1 MNKLWVRSQ
10 DGKKLVLAGEFEMF
24 EAFDGVSIY
33 ANNLIVGKYKDVD
46 RAIEVLDE
54 IVVQL
59 RNGGSFDDMYKSRRV
74 SKSNVFSMPEE

>member
-1 MNKLWVRSQ
+1 MSLWVRSQ
-10 DGKKLVLAGEFEMF
+10 DGKKLVLASEFEMF

-46 RAIEVLDE
+46 RAIEILDE
-54 IVVQL
+54 VVVQL

>member
-1 MNKLWVRSQ
+1 MNKLWIRSQ
-10 DGKKLVLAGEFEMF
+10 DGKKLVLAGEFELF

-33 ANNLIVGKYKDVD
+33 ANNLCVGKYKDVD

>member
-1 MNKLWVRSQ
+1 MSLWVRSQ
-10 DGKKLVLAGEFEMF
+10 DGKKLVLASEFELF

-59 RNGGSFDDMYKSRRV
+59 RAGGSFDDMYKSRRV

>member
-10 DGKKLVLAGEFEMF
+10 DGKKLVLAGEFELF

-33 ANNLIVGKYKDVD
+33 ANNLCVGKYKDAD

-54 IVVQL
+54 VVTQL

>member
-1 MNKLWVRSQ
+1 MELWCRAQ
-10 DGKKLVLAGEFEMF
+10 DGKKLVLAREFELF

-59 RNGGSFDDMYKSRRV
+59 RNGGSFDDMYKQRRV
-74 SKSNVFSMPEE
+74 NKSNVFSMPKE

>member
-1 MNKLWVRSQ
+1 MKLWVRSQ

-33 ANNLIVGKYKDVD
+33 ANNLIVGKYRDVD

>member
-1 MNKLWVRSQ
+1 MNKLWVRAQ

-54 IVVQL
+54 IVTQL
-59 RNGGSFDDMYKSRRV
+59 RAGGSFDDMYKSRRV

>member
-33 ANNLIVGKYKDVD
+33 ANNLIVGKYRDIFKVQNYDEYCTKMFEQVKKDYGYGD
-46 RAIEVLDE
+46 IKKTW
-54 IVVQL
+54 
-59 RNGGSFDDMYKSRRV
+59 S
-74 SKSNVFSMPEE
+74 

>member
-1 MNKLWVRSQ
+1 MELWCRAQ
-10 DGKKLVLAGEFEMF
+10 DGKKLVLAREFELF

-33 ANNLIVGKYKDVD
+33 ANNLCVGKYRDVD

-59 RNGGSFDDMYKSRRV
+59 RNGGSFDDMYKQRRV
-74 SKSNVFSMPEE
+74 NKSNVFSMPKE

>member
-1 MNKLWVRSQ
+1 MMLWVRSQ
-10 DGKKLVLAGEFEMF
+10 DGKKLVLAGEFELF

-33 ANNLIVGKYKDVD
+33 ANNLIVGKYRDVD

>member
-1 MNKLWVRSQ
+1 MMLWCRSQ
-10 DGKKLVLAGEFEMF
+10 DGKKLVLASEFEMF

-33 ANNLIVGKYKDVD
+33 ANNLIVGKYRDVD

>member
-10 DGKKLVLAGEFEMF
+10 DGKKLVLAGEFELF

-33 ANNLIVGKYKDVD
+33 ANNLCVGKYRDVD

-54 IVVQL
+54 IVTQL

>member
-33 ANNLIVGKYKDVD
+33 ANNLIVGKYRDVD

-59 RNGGSFDDMYKSRRV
+59 RNGGSFDDMYKQRRV

>member
-1 MNKLWVRSQ
+1 MKLWVRSQ

-33 ANNLIVGKYKDVD
+33 ANNLVVGKYKDVD

>member
-1 MNKLWVRSQ
+1 MSLWVRSQ

-33 ANNLIVGKYKDVD
+33 ANNLIVGKYRDTD

>member
-1 MNKLWVRSQ
+1 MELWCRAQ
-10 DGKKLVLAGEFEMF
+10 DGKKLVLAREFELF

-33 ANNLIVGKYKDVD
+33 ANNLCVGKYKDVD

-59 RNGGSFDDMYKSRRV
+59 RNGGSFDDMYKQRRV
-74 SKSNVFSMPEE
+74 NKSNVFSMPKE

>member
-1 MNKLWVRSQ
+1 MSLWVRSQ
-10 DGKKLVLAGEFEMF
+10 DGKKLVLASEFEMF

>member
-1 MNKLWVRSQ
+1 MELWCRAQ
-10 DGKKLVLAGEFEMF
+10 DGKKLVLAREFELF

-33 ANNLIVGKYKDVD
+33 ANNLCVGKYKDVD

-54 IVVQL
+54 VVTQL

-74 SKSNVFSMPEE
+74 NKNNVFSMPEE

>member
-1 MNKLWVRSQ
+1 MKLWVRSQ

-24 EAFDGVSIY
+24 EAFDGVNIY

-54 IVVQL
+54 IVTQL

>member
-1 MNKLWVRSQ
+1 MKLWVRSQ
-10 DGKKLVLAGEFEMF
+10 DGKKLVLAGEFELF

-33 ANNLIVGKYKDVD
+33 ANNLIVGKYRDVD

-54 IVVQL
+54 IVIQL

>member
-1 MNKLWVRSQ
+1 MLWVRSQ

-33 ANNLIVGKYKDVD
+33 ANNLIVGKYRDVD

-59 RNGGSFDDMYKSRRV
+59 RNGGSFDDMYKQRRV

>member
-1 MNKLWVRSQ
+1 MKLWVRSQ

-33 ANNLIVGKYKDVD
+33 ANNLIVGKYRDVD

-54 IVVQL
+54 IVTQL
-59 RNGGSFDDMYKSRRV
+59 RAGGSFDDMYKSRRV
-74 SKSNVFSMPEE
+74 SKSNVFTMPQE

>member
-1 MNKLWVRSQ
+1 MLWVRAQ
-10 DGKKLVLAGEFEMF
+10 DGKKLVLASEFEMF

-33 ANNLIVGKYKDVD
+33 ANNLIVGKYRDVD

>member
-1 MNKLWVRSQ
+1 MRLWVRSQ

-33 ANNLIVGKYKDVD
+33 ANNLIVGKYRDVD

>member
-59 RNGGSFDDMYKSRRV
+59 RNSGSFDDMYKSRRV

>member
-1 MNKLWVRSQ
+1 MELWCRAQ
-10 DGKKLVLAGEFEMF
+10 DGKKLVLAREFELF

-33 ANNLIVGKYKDVD
+33 ANNLCVGKYRDVD

-59 RNGGSFDDMYKSRRV
+59 RNGGSFDDMYKQRRV
-74 SKSNVFSMPEE
+74 NKSNIFCFPKE

>member
-1 MNKLWVRSQ
+1 MALWVRSQ
-10 DGKKLVLAGEFEMF
+10 DGKKLVLAKEFELF

-33 ANNLIVGKYKDVD
+33 ANNLAVGKYKDVD

-54 IVVQL
+54 VVTQL

-74 SKSNVFSMPEE
+74 NKSNIFCFPKE

>member
-1 MNKLWVRSQ
+1 MNKLWIRSQ
-10 DGKKLVLAGEFEMF
+10 DGKKLVLAGEFELF

-33 ANNLIVGKYKDVD
+33 ANNLIVGKYRDVD

-54 IVVQL
+54 IVIQL

>member
-1 MNKLWVRSQ
+1 MESWCRAQ
-10 DGKKLVLAGEFEMF
+10 DGKKLVLAREFELF

-33 ANNLIVGKYKDVD
+33 ANNLCVGKYRDVD

>member
-1 MNKLWVRSQ
+1 MELWCRAQ
-10 DGKKLVLAGEFEMF
+10 DGKKLVLAREFELF

-33 ANNLIVGKYKDVD
+33 ANNLCVGKYRDVD

-74 SKSNVFSMPEE
+74 LKSNVFSMPEE

>member
-1 MNKLWVRSQ
+1 MKLWVRSQ